1 MTREAAFGK
10 LNALVGAGLDHAHIR
25 RLVETN
31 LCGELG

>member
-10 LNALVGAGLDHAHIR
+10 LNALIGSGLSSDETR
-25 RLVETN
+25 SLVETN